1 MSAEDWLPWDIDP
14 YGDDERG
21 DRECKQCG
29 VAGLHWEELEPGVWR
44 LFDEDGRRHTCNE
57 NRLHR
62 IAAADFED
70 LDG

>member
-1 MSAEDWLPWDIDP
+1 M
-14 YGDDERG
+14 
-21 DRECKQCG
+21 
-29 VAGLHWEELEPGVWR
+29 AGLHWEELEPGVWR
-44 LFDEDGRRHTCNE
+44 LFDEDGRMHTCNE